1 MNSSFSASSRGKA
14 MRHSAAVHP
23 EYVKIEGYQVAMCTM
38 NEMETYQVGPLEGV
52 ITAYQV
58 VV

>member
-1 MNSSFSASSRGKA
+1 